1 MEAIATHALPIS
13 VVIASWSGEQAM
25 SRCLE
30 SLMPQSAGAE
40 VIVATNGPSEMAAR
54 LEARYPAVRFL
65 RASHNAT
72 VFQLRA
78 LGAAE
83 ACGRLIAHLED
94 HTTVG
99 PQWRDALCSA
109 HAEGHS
115 ISGGPVDNGLTDR
128 AYDWA
133 LYFCEYGIYMPPLP
147 RGEAQML
154 SGLNVAYD
162 REVLGSCRE
171 IWRDALYETD
181 VHGALQAAGQKLYLA
196 PEAWT
201 KSHLEMSL
209 GRAII
214 HLFGGGRHFG
224 AFRKARSSALAR
236 VLWVLASP
244 LVPLVFLLRIIRGVA
259 RRDPSRLKHVLRGL
273 PYLLLLLGAWGA
285 GEAAGYLG
293 RTSSRTTPK
302 PLEETSYAD
311 RH

>member
-1 MEAIATHALPIS
+1 METISAALPIS
-13 VVIASWSGEQAM
+13 VVIASWSGEQAV
-25 SRCLE
+25 SRCLD
-30 SLMPQSAGAE
+30 SLLPQSTRAE
-40 VIVATNGPSEMAAR
+40 VIVATNSPSETVAH
-54 LEARYPAVRFL
+54 LEARYAAVRFL

-83 ACGRLIAHLED
+83 ARGALIAHLED

-99 PQWRDALCSA
+99 SQWIEALCSA
-109 HAEGHS
+109 HAEGHG
-115 ISGGPVDNGLTDR
+115 IIGGPVDNGLTDR
-128 AYDWA
+128 AHDWA

-147 RGEAQML
+147 RGDAQML

-162 REVLGSCRE
+162 REILRSCRE

-181 VHGALQAAGQKLYLA
+181 VHGALQAAGQKLYLV

-209 GRAII
+209 GRAMI

-224 AFRKARSSALAR
+224 AFRKANSSALAR
-236 VLWVLASP
+236 LLWVLASP
-244 LVPLVFLLRIIRGVA
+244 AVPLFFLLRIIRGVA
-259 RRDPSRLKHVLRGL
+259 RKQPARLKHVLRGL

-293 RTSSRTTPK
+293 RAAPRTTVE
-302 PLEETSYAD
+302 PLEKPSYANRD
-311 RH
+311 